1 MRQYIVRRLLFLVPV
16 VAAVSVAVFWALRIM
31 PGDVAQLMLGQ
42 TATTRSLHEVREDL
56 GLDKPVVQQYFDWV
70 RDVATGDLGESILM
84 GTSIGGEIMSRLP
97 ITLELLILTLLFT
110 TVLGVTFGVL
120 SAVLQDSPVDYLVR
134 TVSILGLSIPSWWFG
149 IMVLLIPSVL
159 WAYSPPLGHV
169 SLQENLW
176 DNLRQFVP
184 PAFILGAASSAG
196 VMRLT
201 RSALLEVLR
210 QDYIRTARSKG
221 LLERRVIGRHALKN
235 AMIPVITVLGMQL
248 AGLLGGAVIIE
259 QVFGLEGLGRYL
271 FQAVLQRDYPV
282 VQALTL
288 YIAVI
293 VVVVQLAVDVSYAWF
308 DPRIRYA

>member
-16 VAAVSVAVFWALRIM
+16 VVAVSVAVFWALRIM
-31 PGDVAQLMLGQ
+31 PGDVAELMLGQ
-42 TATTRSLHEVREDL
+42 TATAESLREVREDL
-56 GLDKPVVQQYFDWV
+56 SLDKPVVRQYLDWL
-70 RDVATGDLGESILM
+70 RQVATGDLGESIHM

-169 SLQENLW
+169 LPQENLW

-184 PAFILGAASSAG
+184 PAFIMGAASSAG

>member
-16 VAAVSVAVFWALRIM
+16 VVAVSIAVFWALRIM
-31 PGDVAQLMLGQ
+31 PGDVAELMLGQ
-42 TATTRSLHEVREDL
+42 TATTQSLREVREDL

-70 RDVATGDLGESILM
+70 RQVATGDLGESILM
-84 GTSIGGEIMSRLP
+84 GTSVGSEIMSRLP
-97 ITLELLILTLLFT
+97 ITLELLLLTLLFT
-110 TVLGVTFGVL
+110 IVLGVAFGVL
-120 SAVLQDSPVDYLVR
+120 SAVLQDSPLDYLVR

-159 WAYSPPLGHV
+159 WAYAPPLGYV
-169 SLQENLW
+169 SVQENLW

-210 QDYIRTARSKG
+210 QDYILTARSKG
-221 LLERRVIGRHALKN
+221 LLERRVISRHALKN

-248 AGLLGGAVIIE
+248 AALLGGALIIE

-271 FQAVLQRDYPV
+271 YQAVLQRDYPV

-288 YIAVI
+288 YIAVV
-293 VVVVQLAVDVSYAWF
+293 VVVVQLLVDVSYAWF